1 MGHKIEVFTDHK
13 NLTYKEFNTERVM
26 RWRLLLEEFG
36 PKLTYIKGVNNVVAD
51 FLSRMNINPQELS
64 ADAFANEIDFP
75 KEYPLSFAQIQHEQ
89 EKDKEIK
96 KLLKDKPDVYKK
108 KEFKHSNKSYD
119 LVAKEDK
126 IVLPKKLQQ
135 KATEWYHLHLLHPGE
150 TRMELT
156 LGQHYCWVGMRKTI
170 LKVCQGCNICKR
182 RKKRNKS
189 YGEIPPKPEPELIPW
204 HTLCID
210 LIGPY
215 TFGKKEH
222 EATLHCLT
230 MIDPATGWFEIAEI
244 DEKRA
249 DEIVNRLE
257 FTWLTRYPWPTEV
270 IMDRGREFAAEVRD
284 TLKDE
289 YGIVRKLI
297 TARNPQ
303 SNSIIERVHQVLHN
317 MIRVLDLQ
325 DARDLP
331 EYGWTGILA
340 AVRQAIR
347 STVHTTTRATP
358 TQLVFGRDALLNVS
372 FEANWQYIRDR
383 KQRLITQNNQRENS
397 RRIPHTYKVGDKV
410 MVKLDPKRKHG
421 SDQYK
426 GTFTVTQVYDN
437 GTVKLSRATPEGGA
451 VYETWNIRNVDP
463 CLD

>member
-1 MGHKIEVFTDHK
+1 
-13 NLTYKEFNTERVM
+13 
-26 RWRLLLEEFG
+26 
-36 PKLTYIKGVNNVVAD
+36 
-51 FLSRMNINPQELS
+51 
-64 ADAFANEIDFP
+64 
-75 KEYPLSFAQIQHEQ
+75 
-89 EKDKEIK
+89 
-96 KLLKDKPDVYKK
+96 
-108 KEFKHSNKSYD
+108 
-119 LVAKEDK
+119 
-126 IVLPKKLQQ
+126 
-135 KATEWYHLHLLHPGE
+135 
-150 TRMELT
+150 MELT

-182 RKKRNKS
+182 RKKRTKS